1 VQENKVEIEIC
12 CPPLYSYVVLMSDI
26 PLPTILIAIA
36 MFSLS
41 VLIVSKLGARIP
53 LTRATRMLILV
64 AGTLSLVAG
73 LYLHLS
79 EKPGNRQAIPRV
91 HKQEKRAADTFTF
104 TFAPREARWGQQVD
118 IQVPFPAESVTVYL
132 NGMPL
137 PKKVSGDGRTVT
149 VTIPTATK
157 SGYIEIEHDGTRVR
171 GKEQIL
177 IAP

>member
-1 VQENKVEIEIC
+1 
-12 CPPLYSYVVLMSDI
+12 MSDI

-36 MFSLS
+36 MFSFS

-53 LTRATRMLILV
+53 LAGAAWMLV
-64 AGTLSLVAG
+64 FAAGTLSLVAG

-79 EKPGNRQAIPRV
+79 EKPADRQAIPRV
-91 HKQEKRAADTFTF
+91 QKQEKRAPDPFTF
-104 TFAPREARWGQQVD
+104 TFAPREARWGQRVE

-132 NGMPL
+132 NGTPL

-171 GKEQIL
+171 GEEQIL

>member
-1 VQENKVEIEIC
+1 
-12 CPPLYSYVVLMSDI
+12 MSDI
-26 PLPTILIAIA
+26 PFPTILIAIA
-36 MFSLS
+36 MFSFS

-53 LTRATRMLILV
+53 LTRARSTLIFV
-64 AGTLSLVAG
+64 AGVVFLGAG

-79 EKPGNRQAIPRV
+79 GKPADRQAIPRV

-132 NGMPL
+132 NGTPL
-137 PKKVSGDGRTVT
+137 PKKVSGDGRTVS

-171 GKEQIL
+171 GEEQIQ

>member
-1 VQENKVEIEIC
+1 
-12 CPPLYSYVVLMSDI
+12 MSDI

-36 MFSLS
+36 MFSFS

-53 LTRATRMLILV
+53 LTRPRSTLIFV
-64 AGTLSLVAG
+64 AGTLCLVAG
-73 LYLHLS
+73 LYLHLG
-79 EKPGNRQAIPRV
+79 EKPTDRQAIPRV
-91 HKQEKRAADTFTF
+91 HKQERRAADVFTFTF
-104 TFAPREARWGQQVD
+104 TPREARWGQKVD
-118 IQVPFPAESVTVYL
+118 IQVPFPAELATVYL

-157 SGYIEIEHDGTRVR
+157 SGYIELERDGARVR
-171 GKEQIL
+171 AEEQIL

>member
-1 VQENKVEIEIC
+1 
-12 CPPLYSYVVLMSDI
+12 MSDI
-26 PLPTILIAIA
+26 PLPTILIAMA
-36 MFSLS
+36 MFSFS

-53 LTRATRMLILV
+53 LTRATWMLIFA

-79 EKPGNRQAIPRV
+79 EKPADRQAVPRV
-91 HKQEKRAADTFTF
+91 HKQEKRAVDTFMF
-104 TFAPREARWGQQVD
+104 TFAPREARWGQRVD
-118 IQVPFPAESVTVYL
+118 IQVPFRAESVTVYL

-157 SGYIEIEHDGTRVR
+157 SGYIELERDGTRVR
-171 GKEQIL
+171 AEEQML